1 MNNATIEFRTRRAC
15 STRIAWSIAV
25 ILVAAAAVAVVP
37 FCGTIF
43 AAPPANA
50 QTQASKHAVTV
61 DDLLAMHRLSDPQIS
76 PDGKWVAYSVAT
88 PDVPANRTAKTIW
101 LVGIDGGT
109 PRQLTAA
116 GERPRWSPDGSKI
129 AFLSSAAGASQV
141 AWISLDASG
150 SEPHPLT
157 SLPAGADNELWSPDG
172 NSIAFVSNVYPDCAD
187 QACDVQRDAEKANSK
202 IHPRVYDRLMFRHW
216 TAWWDGKRSHLFVIP
231 ATGGAPKDLTPGA
244 DYDVPP
250 FTLGGPEAIAFS
262 PNGKEICFTAN
273 SDREQATST
282 NGDLFTVP
290 SDGSSAPAAITTNPG
305 NDWGPVYS
313 PDGKY
318 IAYLAQMQ
326 PGYESDRWRLM
337 LYSRAGRKHINLTE
351 RLDRSIGSFLWTP
364 DSRNI
369 YFQSEEHAEI
379 PVFEISAEPSAATS
393 APAVKTIL
401 KDAAYSDLKMSPN
414 GQTLVFTR
422 STLAAPA
429 GLFAS
434 DANGRNVREIAQP
447 NAPLLSQ
454 LDLAPAEPFWFAG
467 AGKTQVEGL
476 LLRPPNFDA
485 HKKYPM
491 LLLIHGG
498 PQGAWEDAW
507 SYRWNPEAMA
517 APGYVVVMINPRGST
532 GYGSRFT
539 EEISHDW
546 GGKVY
551 TDLMNGV
558 DAAIAKYPF
567 IDGSR
572 LAAAGGSFGGF
583 MIDWIATHS
592 GRFKCLIS
600 HAGPYDARSM
610 YATEELWFQEWEYG
624 GTPWEHPELYDKWS
638 SEKFAGALG
647 KFKTPTL
654 VIGGEL
660 DFRIPYTQELEFFT
674 ALQRQG
680 VPSKLVIFPDEGH
693 WVLKPQNSQ
702 FWYHTFQ
709 EWLAAYLK

>member
-1 MNNATIEFRTRRAC
+1 MRNTTIECRKRSRRF
-15 STRIAWSIAV
+15 AWICMV
-25 ILVAAAAVAVVP
+25 VLLAAAAVAL
-37 FCGTIF
+37 CGT
-43 AAPPANA
+43 APSARA
-50 QTQASKHAVTV
+50 QSPKRTIAV
-61 DDLLAMHRLSDPQIS
+61 DDLLAVHRLSDPQIS

-88 PDVPANRTAKTIW
+88 PDVPANHMAKTIW
-101 LVGIDGGT
+101 LVGIDGGA
-109 PRQLTAA
+109 PRQLASA

-129 AFLSSAAGASQV
+129 AFLSTANGASQ
-141 AWISLDASG
+141 IASITLG
-150 SEPHPLT
+150 APGEPHAIT
-157 SLPAGADNELWSPDG
+157 SLPAGVDNELWSPDG

-187 QACDVQRDAEKANSK
+187 QACDAQRDAEKANSK
-202 IHPRVYDRLMFRHW
+202 IHPRVYDRLLFRHW

-231 ATGGAPKDLTPGA
+231 AAGGTPKDLTPGA

-250 FTLGGPEAIAFS
+250 FTLGGPEAIGFS
-262 PNGKEICFTAN
+262 PDSKELCFTAN
-273 SDREQATST
+273 TDRDQATST
-282 NGDLFTVP
+282 NGNLFTVP
-290 SDGSSAPAAITTNPG
+290 TDGSSAPAAITTNPG
-305 NDWGPVYS
+305 DDWGPVYS

-326 PGYESDRWRLM
+326 AGYESDRWRLM
-337 LYSRAGRKHINLTE
+337 LYSRADRKHINLTE
-351 RLDRSIGSFLWTP
+351 KLDRSIGSFLWTP

-379 PVFEISAEPSAATS
+379 PIFEISADPSIAASAS
-393 APAVKTIL
+393 APAVKAIL
-401 KDAAYSDLKMSPN
+401 KDAAYPDFQLSADGK
-414 GQTLVFTR
+414 TLVFTR
-422 STLAAPA
+422 GTLAAPA

-434 DANGRNVREIAQP
+434 DATGGNVRELAQP

-467 AGKTQVEGL
+467 AGGTKVEGL

-485 HKKYPM
+485 RKKYPM

-498 PQGAWEDAW
+498 PQGAWQDEW
-507 SYRWNPEAMA
+507 SYRWNPEVMA

-539 EEISHDW
+539 EEITRDW

-600 HAGPYDARSM
+600 HAGPYDTRSM

-660 DFRIPYTQELEFFT
+660 DFIPYTQELEFFT

-680 VPSKLVIFPDEGH
+680 VPSKLLIFPDEGH

-709 EWLAAYLK
+709 DWLATYLK

>member
-1 MNNATIEFRTRRAC
+1 MSNAPMEFRRRSRWFAC
-15 STRIAWSIAV
+15 SSTAMLFA
-25 ILVAAAAVAVVP
+25 VAALAA
-37 FCGTIF
+37 IF
-43 AAPPANA
+43 AAPRACA
-50 QTQASKHAVTV
+50 QASKRPVTV

-76 PDGKWVAYSVAT
+76 PDGKWVAYSVAR
-88 PDVPANRTAKTIW
+88 PDVPANRMGKTIW
-101 LVGIDGGT
+101 LVGIEGGT
-109 PRQLTAA
+109 PRELTAA

-129 AFLSSAAGASQV
+129 AFLSTANGASQI
-141 AWISLDASG
+141 AWITLDAP

-157 SLPAGADNELWSPDG
+157 SLPAGVDNELWSPDG
-172 NSIAFVSNVYPDCAD
+172 NSIAFVSHVYPDCAD
-187 QACDVQRDAEKANSK
+187 QTCNAQRDGEKANSK
-202 IHPRVYDRLMFRHW
+202 IHPRVYDRLLFRHW
-216 TAWWDGKRSHLFVIP
+216 NAWWDGKRSHLFVIP
-231 ATGGAPKDLTPGA
+231 AAGGAPKDLTPGA

-250 FTLGGPEAIAFS
+250 FTLGSPEAIAFS
-262 PNGKEICFTAN
+262 PDSKEICFTAN
-273 SDREQATST
+273 SDRNQATST

-290 SDGSSAPAAITTNPG
+290 ADGSSAPVAITTNPG
-305 NDWGPVYS
+305 DDWGPVYS

-318 IAYLAQMQ
+318 IAYLAQLQ

-337 LYSRAGRKHINLTE
+337 LYSRTDRKHINLTE
-351 RLDRSIGSFLWTP
+351 KLDRSIGNFLWTP
-364 DSRNI
+364 DSHNI
-369 YFQSEEHAEI
+369 YFRSEEHAEI
-379 PVFEISAEPSAATS
+379 PIFEISASPSSAAPGS
-393 APAVKTIL
+393 ALAVKTIL
-401 KDAAYSDLKMSPN
+401 KDAAYPDFQLSSDGK
-414 GQTLVFTR
+414 TLVFTR
-422 STLAAPA
+422 STLAVPA
-429 GLFAS
+429 ALFTS
-434 DANGRNVREIAQP
+434 DANGGNVREIAQP
-447 NAPLLSQ
+447 NPALLSQ

-467 AGKTQVEGL
+467 AGGSQVEGL

-498 PQGAWEDAW
+498 PQGAWQDEW
-507 SYRWNPEAMA
+507 SYRWNAEVMA
-517 APGYVVVMINPRGST
+517 APGYVVIMINPRGST

-539 EEISHDW
+539 EEITHDW

-558 DAAIAKYPF
+558 DTAVAKYPF

-709 EWLAAYLK
+709 DWLATYLK